1 MNEPPEK
8 LRWRERIYNL
18 FPTLERGERKQ
29 LVERIA
35 VGADGGVDFVVMML
49 LATPLLIN
57 VLEKSRSGQMRPA
70 NYPVSVEV
78 RRAARHYLEDH
89 PSLRLIEMAR
99 QSIAPESG
107 ITVVLTTTGE
117 LQAGIRDELIEV
129 IRKARRNSSAIVR
142 VFILLEAPVVSLPVT
157 P

>member
-1 MNEPPEK
+1 
-8 LRWRERIYNL
+8 
-18 FPTLERGERKQ
+18 
-29 LVERIA
+29 
-35 VGADGGVDFVVMML
+35 
-49 LATPLLIN
+49 
-57 VLEKSRSGQMRPA
+57 
-70 NYPVSVEV
+70 
-78 RRAARHYLEDH
+78 
-89 PSLRLIEMAR
+89 MAR

-107 ITVVLTTTGE
+107 ITVVLTTTSE